1 MRCVESECI
10 NRAKYLYRYDNGDF
24 DMDDIDELKR
34 EMLRVLACNYG
45 TDTPAERRISCMDI
59 AGSAKMYDA
68 LIGMLQAQG
77 LIEVACVINLRTGS
91 PEKFVI
97 LKSRTYSRIC
107 RLGIDAV
114 LWPRTRLKP
123 W

>member
-1 MRCVESECI
+1 
-10 NRAKYLYRYDNGDF
+10 
-24 DMDDIDELKR
+24 MDDIDKLKR
-34 EMLRVLACNYG
+34 EMLCVLACNYG

-59 AGSAKMYDA
+59 AGSAEMYDT

-77 LIEVACVINLRTGS
+77 LIEVACLINFKTGS

-114 LWPRTRLKP
+114 LWPQIRFKS